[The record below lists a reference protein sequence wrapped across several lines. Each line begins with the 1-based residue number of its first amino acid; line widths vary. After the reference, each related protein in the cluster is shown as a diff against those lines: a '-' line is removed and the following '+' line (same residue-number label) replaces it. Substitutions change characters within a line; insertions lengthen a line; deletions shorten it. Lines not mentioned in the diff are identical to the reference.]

1 MVEAAIVVPAA
12 MLLVFL
18 VVQACL
24 WAHASSLV
32 AAAADRGVQVAGA
45 DGGTLS
51 DGIEQARSELS
62 MIAGRELV
70 NPEVRA
76 AFLPGDLVEVSVSG
90 TAESLIPGLHL
101 HVSAVRS
108 EPKQEFRSSG

>member
-12 MLLVFL
+12 MLLIFL
-18 VVQACL
+18 GVQACL

-32 AAAADRGVQVAGA
+32 AAAADRGVQAASA

-51 DGIEQARSELS
+51 GGIDQARAELATS
-62 MIAGRELV
+62 AGREVV
-70 NPEVRA
+70 NPAVRA
-76 AFLPGDLVEVSVSG
+76 GLLPGDLVEVSVSG

-101 HVSAVRS
+101 HVSAMRS
-108 EPKQEFRSSG
+108 EPKQEFRGSG